1 MQDRPLILCADDD
14 PTILAV
20 LRNILEG
27 ARYQVVTA
35 ENGIEALNLA
45 RTSSVDLAILD
56 VNMPGKSGIEVLAD
70 LKAHDAGID
79 IIMVSSVE
87 NIGITLQAM
96 GKGALDYIVKP
107 IDAHQLLA
115 SVKQAL
121 DMKRVTEAAAIQ
133 PQDDKWVRGPNR

>member
-35 ENGIEALNLA
+35 ENGIKALNLA

-56 VNMPGKSGIEVLAD
+56 VNMPGKSGIEVLAE

-96 GKGALDYIVKP
+96 GQGALASIADWSHRTVTRAP
-107 IDAHQLLA
+107 CQRSRGSRSSLLTINVA
-115 SVKQAL
+115 PDFGLSRWK
-121 DMKRVTEAAAIQ
+121 
-133 PQDDKWVRGPNR
+133 